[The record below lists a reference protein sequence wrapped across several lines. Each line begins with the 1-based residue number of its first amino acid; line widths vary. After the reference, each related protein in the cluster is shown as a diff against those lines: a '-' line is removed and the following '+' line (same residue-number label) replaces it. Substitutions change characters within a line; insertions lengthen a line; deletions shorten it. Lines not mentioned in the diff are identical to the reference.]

1 METLFLPM
9 LLLLLALPLFLS
21 VRRQKKQMQE
31 HQELQNS
38 LEVGDRVMTSTGLYA
53 TVVDLSDDE
62 TLELE
67 IADGL
72 VTTWLRQAVTKK
84 IEPVDEDEFDEDS
97 EDSEDEDLDESS
109 GTDSTEDDD
118 EDRSAE
124 VASSAESGGKQ

>member
-31 HQELQNS
+31 HQQLQNS
-38 LEVGDRVMTSTGLYA
+38 LQVGDRVMTSTGLYA

-62 TLELE
+62 TLDLE

-84 IEPVDEDEFDEDS
+84 IEPVDAEDAEDDED
-97 EDSEDEDLDESS
+97 D
-109 GTDSTEDDD
+109 EDDD
-118 EDRSAE
+118 EFEEQDADRSEAEE
-124 VASSAESGGKQ
+124 VATSTEPSSKQ

>member
-31 HQELQNS
+31 QQELQNS

-84 IEPVDEDEFDEDS
+84 IEPVDEDEFDDDMGDS
-97 EDSEDEDLDESS
+97 EDSEDSDDADLDESS
-109 GTDSTEDDD
+109 GTD
-118 EDRSAE
+118 SAE